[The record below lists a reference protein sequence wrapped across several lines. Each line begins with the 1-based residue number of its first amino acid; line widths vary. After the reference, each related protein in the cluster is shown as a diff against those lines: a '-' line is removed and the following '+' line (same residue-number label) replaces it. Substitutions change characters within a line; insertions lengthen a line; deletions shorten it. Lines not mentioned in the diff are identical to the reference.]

1 MWTTRR
7 ALLGSAGAAV
17 AATAG
22 CLGSVTGG
30 DSGGGNQDTDCD
42 LSARSTVESM
52 PTPSLGPDD
61 AAVTIA
67 AFEDFSCPHC
77 RTYHL
82 EEYPDVESSLVGG
95 DVRYAHHDFPIPVSE
110 RWSWAAASAAR
121 AVQDSTD
128 DETFFDYAKRLF
140 ENQSSYS
147 MSLVE
152 SLATEVGADGC
163 DVRAA
168 ATNGRY
174 RPVLEAD
181 RQRGLD
187 SGVQG
192 TPAVFVNGTA
202 VDATFAAIESAVEGA
217 QS

>member
-1 MWTTRR
+1 MHTTRR
-7 ALLGSAGAAV
+7 ALLTGAGATL

-22 CLGSVTGG
+22 CLGSVTG
-30 DSGGGNQDTDCD
+30 SGGSSDTDCD
-42 LSARSTVESM
+42 LSARPTVESL
-52 PTPSLGPDD
+52 PTPALGPED
-61 AAVTIA
+61 ASVTVM

-77 RTYHL
+77 QTYHL
-82 EEYPDVESSLVGG
+82 EEFPAIERDLVGG
-95 DVRYAHHDFPIPVSE
+95 DVRYEHHDLPIPVSQQ
-110 RWSWAAASAAR
+110 WSWAAAGAAR

-128 DETFFDYAKRLF
+128 DETFFAYAKSLF
-140 ENQSSYS
+140 ENQGSYS

-152 SLATEVGADGC
+152 SLANDVGADGC

-168 ATNGRY
+168 AANDRY

-187 SGVQG
+187 MGVQG
-192 TPAVFVNGTA
+192 TPTVFVNGREVNPTFDA
-202 VDATFAAIESAVEGA
+202 VRSAVEGA

>member
-1 MWTTRR
+1 MQTTRR
-7 ALLGSAGAAV
+7 ALLVSAGATV

-22 CLGSVTGG
+22 CLGSGG
-30 DSGGGNQDTDCD
+30 GGSGGGSQNTDCD
-42 LSARSTVESM
+42 LSERPTVDSL
-52 PTPSLGPDD
+52 PAPSLGPDD

-82 EEYPDVESSLVGG
+82 EEYPDVESTLVGD
-95 DVRYAHHDFPIPVSE
+95 DVRYE
-110 RWSWAAASAAR
+110 QWSWAAASAAR
-121 AVQDSTD
+121 AVQDGTD

-152 SLATEVGADGC
+152 SLADDAGADGC

-192 TPAVFVNGTA
+192 TPTVFVNGTE
-202 VDATFAAIESAVEGA
+202 VEATFDAIESAVDQA
-217 QS
+217 R

>member
-1 MWTTRR
+1 MHTTRR
-7 ALLGSAGAAV
+7 ALLAGAGAAV

-22 CLGSVTGG
+22 CLGSITGGGG
-30 DSGGGNQDTDCD
+30 DSDCD
-42 LSARSTVESM
+42 LSARQPVQSL
-52 PTPSLGPDD
+52 PAPALGPED
-61 AAVTIA
+61 ASVTIM

-82 EEYPDVESSLVGG
+82 EELPSIEAEVVGG
-95 DVRYAHHDFPIPVSE
+95 DVRYEHHDLPIPVSQQ
-110 RWSWAAASAAR
+110 WSWAAAGAAR

-128 DETFFDYAKRLF
+128 DETFFAYAKSLF

-147 MSLVE
+147 MSLVQ
-152 SLATEVGADGC
+152 SLADEVGADGC

-168 ATNGRY
+168 AENGRY

-181 RQRGLD
+181 RQAGLD
-187 SGVQG
+187 MGVQG
-192 TPAVFVNGTA
+192 TPTLFVDGQQVNPTFDAVR
-202 VDATFAAIESAVEGA
+202 SAVERV